1 VNKEIFM
8 RVLGISALAG
18 ALLLSSVTSVLA
30 QTPVDPTGHWEGAIT
45 APFGEVVIEID
56 LARSAKGEIM
66 GTFGNPA
73 QNLRGFPLSQIVVDG
88 RAIGFALKP
97 SGGGGGSFQGILLT
111 DGKSMTGDFATP
123 MGTVAFN
130 LTRTGEARFE
140 AAPRNAP
147 ITSALEGTW
156 TGTLSA
162 GGKEIRL
169 VLRMANQADGTASGV
184 IVDPAQGVE
193 VSLGLTV
200 NGSTLTLN
208 ATPLKGNFF
217 SGVLNQTGTELAGT
231 YTEGSLTLPLIF
243 KRS

>member
-1 VNKEIFM
+1 M
-8 RVLGISALAG
+8 HVLRMSALAG

-56 LARSAKGEIM
+56 LARNAKGEIT
-66 GTFGNPA
+66 GTFGNPT
-73 QNLRGFPLSQIVVDG
+73 QNLKGFPLSQIVVDG
-88 RAIGFALKP
+88 RAIGFAIRP
-97 SGGGGGSFQGILLT
+97 SGDGGGRFQGILLA
-111 DGKSMTGDFATP
+111 DGKSMSGDFAAP
-123 MGTVAFN
+123 MGTVPFN
-130 LTRTGEARFE
+130 LTRTGEARIE
-140 AAPRNAP
+140 PAPRNAP
-147 ITSALEGTW
+147 IASALEGTW

-169 VLRMANQADGTASGV
+169 LLKMANQADGTAAGV
-184 IVDPAQGVE
+184 ILDPETGVE
-193 VSLGLTV
+193 VTLGLTV

-217 SGVLNQTGTELAGT
+217 SGTLNQAGTELAGT
-231 YTEGSLTLPLIF
+231 YTEGPLTLPLIF